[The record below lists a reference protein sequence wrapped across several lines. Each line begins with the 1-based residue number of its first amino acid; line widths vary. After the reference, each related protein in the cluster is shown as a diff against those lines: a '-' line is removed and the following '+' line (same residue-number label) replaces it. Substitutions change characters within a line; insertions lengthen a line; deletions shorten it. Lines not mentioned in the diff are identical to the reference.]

1 MSDAGPSRGEA
12 ILWVVCGSGRGVG
25 KTHLA
30 RALCDIL
37 PESAY
42 AKQGTSRHNP
52 GKAQSFFRTDA
63 EMDTFLRQARAA
75 RRRHVVVESN
85 GLGRRGTGD
94 IIIFVAGEVPAG
106 EHGLP
111 HGADAGHAVPRGPR
125 PDAGLLR
132 SLAHVV
138 LDAGGPATDPSGWRE
153 TLAGK
158 GLEPAVIGQVLDAL
172 VAQAQWNRRPRG

>member
-1 MSDAGPSRGEA
+1 VLPVSDAGPSRGEA
-12 ILWVVCGSGRGVG
+12 LLWVVCGSGRGVG

-30 RALCDIL
+30 RALGDIL

-42 AKQGTSRHNP
+42 AKQGTSRRKP
-52 GKAQSFFRTDA
+52 GKAQSFFRTGA
-63 EMDTFLRQARAA
+63 EVDTFLRQARAA
-75 RRRHVVVESN
+75 RHRHVVVESN
-85 GLGRRGTGD
+85 DLVRRGAGD
-94 IIIFVAGEVPAG
+94 IIIFV
-106 EHGLP
+106 
-111 HGADAGHAVPRGPR
+111 AGHAVPRGPR

-158 GLEPAVIGQVLDAL
+158 GLEPAVIGQVLEAL
-172 VAQAQWNRRPRG
+172 VAQAEWNRRARG